1 MNKIK
6 ITQELDGNYYMEVSN
21 DFDKFLILRIKLTLN
36 DLENLRA
43 QINSNLV

>member
-6 ITQELDGNYYMEVSN
+6 IKQELDGNYYMEISN
-21 DFDKFLILRIKLTLN
+21 DFDKFLILRIKLTIN
-36 DLENLRA
+36 DLENLKS